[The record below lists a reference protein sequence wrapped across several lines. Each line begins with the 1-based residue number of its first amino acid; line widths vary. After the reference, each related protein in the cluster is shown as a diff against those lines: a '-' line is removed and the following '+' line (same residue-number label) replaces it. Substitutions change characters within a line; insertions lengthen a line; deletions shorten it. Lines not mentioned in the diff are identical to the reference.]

1 MKISRFLVSTL
12 ALVLVL
18 GITSKAQAL
27 DHVKFYVNNNITAYG
42 NDVSCI
48 GPWGR
53 FGNGHVAAGVE
64 AENFYTADV
73 TIFSPYGDWCCCSGL
88 DCMSATG
95 TGIVTCGAFDSPVV
109 RFTLNEDSTYVWLNI
124 NSAGSGFDPLTV
136 DQNNSDSTLTNVSHP
151 ESFGESRPTAS
162 LPDGSDISIVVGIL
176 GDDHT
181 KRKNDR
187 DTWRF
192 QGTGGDTVTIIL
204 KPDFS
209 AGSKGSEA
217 TLRLKRSGEV
227 LESVTGNLPNE
238 ITTTLPDS
246 GLYKL
251 VVDQDDI
258 PSRFI
263 GSYVLRMESEMG
275 QLDLMTP
282 SKNVE
287 HF

>member
-1 MKISRFLVSTL
+1 MSVSRYLVSTL
-12 ALVLVL
+12 SLVLVL
-18 GITSKAQAL
+18 GITSKAHAL
-27 DHVKFYVNNNITAYG
+27 DHVRFYVNNNITAYG
-42 NDVSCI
+42 NDVSCF

-73 TIFSPYGDWCCCSGL
+73 TIFSPYGDWCCCTGL
-88 DCMSATG
+88 DCTAPTG
-95 TGIVTCGAFDSPVV
+95 TGIVECGAFDSPVV

-124 NSAGSGFDPLTV
+124 NPAGSGFDPLTV
-136 DQNNSDSTLTNVSHP
+136 NQNNSDSTLTSASHP
-151 ESFGESRPTAS
+151 QSLGESRPMGV
-162 LPDGSDISIVVGIL
+162 LPDGIEIAVVVGIL

-192 QGTGGDTVTIIL
+192 HGTEGDTVTIIL
-204 KPDFS
+204 RPDFS
-209 AGSKGSEA
+209 AGSSGSQA
-217 TLRLKRSGEV
+217 TLSLIRSGET
-227 LESVTGNLPNE
+227 LETVTADLPIE
-238 ITTTLPDS
+238 ITTTLPES

-258 PSRFI
+258 ASQYI
-263 GSYVLRMESEMG
+263 GSYVLRVESGTAE
-275 QLDLMTP
+275 LDLIEPT
-282 SKNVE
+282 KNVE